1 MELEAIKGRRQ
12 KGISFVHPSVT
23 AIATAQLSFGGV
35 IVFSDIRTS
44 ERVASGSIVM
54 DSRIFNELGCEE
66 HSEVS
71 LTAVPETIPDS
82 NEITLL
88 IDSLEGLEN
97 TGAVDALSKRIED
110 LRDCL
115 DGLIVRME
123 QRIEIAEL
131 GIRLIVD
138 NLNPIAEQLQ
148 ASRIMWNQV
157 LKVNLMPVAE
167 LPSCF
172 NICHA
177 IDVGASSSI
186 EDLEMEDGTRG
197 ISRFKASLRAI
208 EAMLS
213 SAKECDDALVSAIAF
228 GESSEQ
234 LTSSEGS
241 TLQFSSKSYQAIRD
255 WLSEQ
260 NNDHK
265 DEPSNPGSALEL
277 SIEVAQHLK
286 SQNGLPTIVIL
297 ISGGAFTS
305 GRNPVSMA
313 RKITE
318 SEDILITCVALGIE
332 SDRDLMQAIATAGK
346 GSLIHIDQFK
356 DVTRAIGRIF
366 DRIESEVVGR

>member
-1 MELEAIKGRRQ
+1 LELEAIKGRRQ
-12 KGISFVHPSVT
+12 RGISFVHPSVT
-23 AIATAQLSFGGV
+23 AIATAELSYGGV

-82 NEITLL
+82 NELALL
-88 IDSLEGLEN
+88 IDSLGGFEN
-97 TGAVDALSKRIED
+97 TKAVDALSKRIED
-110 LRDCL
+110 LREHL
-115 DGLIVRME
+115 DGLIVRMR
-123 QRIEIAEL
+123 QRIDVAEL
-131 GIRLIVD
+131 GIGLIVD

-148 ASRIMWNQV
+148 ASRIMWNRL
-157 LKVNLMPVAE
+157 LKVDLTPLDE

-172 NICHA
+172 NVCFA

-186 EDLEMEDGTRG
+186 EDLEIEDGTG
-197 ISRFKASLRAI
+197 EITRFKASLCAI
-208 EAMLS
+208 EAILS

-234 LTSSEGS
+234 LTSSEDS
-241 TLQFSSKSYQAIRD
+241 TLQLSSKSYQLISN

-260 NNDHK
+260 NIDRN
-265 DEPSNPGSALEL
+265 DEPSNPGHALES
-277 SIEVAQHLK
+277 SIEVAQQMK
-286 SQNGLPTIVIL
+286 SGNGLPTIVIL

-313 RKITE
+313 RKISA
-318 SEDILITCVALGIE
+318 SEGILIACVALGIK

-346 GSLIHIDQFK
+346 GSLIHIDRFK
-356 DVTRAIGRIF
+356 DVRRAIERIF
-366 DRIESEVVGR
+366 NGIENEVVGR